1 LSLALTRRPKLW
13 YAGLMLYFAYGS
25 NMHRPAM
32 RRRCPGAHAIGQ
44 AILEGHRFFVGI
56 DGWGSVAPSA
66 GDIVHGV
73 LWRLTPRDIAALH
86 TYELLHQGLYD
97 VRFLPVRFGARR
109 VRAMVYRLRRR
120 AIGSPKPGYIEMIA
134 TSARGWRLPE
144 PYIRSLERWSASGW
158 IGSRDVEAGDLS

>member
-32 RRRCPGAHAIGQ
+32 KRRCPGAHAIGQ

-73 LWRLTPRDIAALH
+73 LWRLTPRDIAAFTH
-86 TYELLHQGLYD
+86 MNCCI
-97 VRFLPVRFGARR
+97 
-109 VRAMVYRLRRR
+109 RASTMSDFCRC
-120 AIGSPKPGYIEMIA
+120 A
-134 TSARGWRLPE
+134 SARGG
-144 PYIRSLERWSASGW
+144 SVRWSIVCGGAQLAVRSPV
-158 IGSRDVEAGDLS
+158 ISR